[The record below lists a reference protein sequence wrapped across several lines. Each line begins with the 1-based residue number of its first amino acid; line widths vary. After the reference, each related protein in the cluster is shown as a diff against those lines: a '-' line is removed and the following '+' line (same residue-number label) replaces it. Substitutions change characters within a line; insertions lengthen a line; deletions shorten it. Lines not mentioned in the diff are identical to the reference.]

1 MVYKN
6 HGIRVMLSLILLS
19 ALLLTSVLFAG
30 CGSASDNRK
39 KNNLRIGVS
48 VYDGYDTF
56 ISDMTQDMNEW
67 AREKEKETGS
77 AILLDIVSAGGSQL
91 TQNDQIARFI
101 DKGYDAV
108 CVNPV
113 DRTDTTA
120 IIDKAKSANVPVV
133 FFNREPVAE
142 DLNRFDKLFYVGAN
156 AEQSGALQASLVI
169 NALSDPARFAQIDKS
184 GDGVIQY
191 VILEGEI
198 GHQDALIRTQVSI
211 ETIQQAGYSI
221 EKIGDEIAN
230 WNRNQ
235 ANSKMS
241 MLLDTYPTQIEM
253 VIANDDDMALGALD
267 AVEHKG
273 ADLPLIVGINGVDE
287 ALEMVKMKKMEGTVY
302 NDAKGQAAKIM
313 ELAFDLSEPDG
324 PTAVFSA
331 DGGSRVFY
339 VDYRLIDYHNVQDFI
354 RLKE

>member
-1 MVYKN
+1 MMVFAF
-6 HGIRVMLSLILLS
+6 L
-19 ALLLTSVLFAG
+19 AG
-30 CGSASDNRK
+30 CTKQSVQGTK

-48 VYDGYDTF
+48 IYDGYDTF
-56 ISDMTQDMNEW
+56 ISDMSQAMNEW
-67 AREKEKETGS
+67 AREKERETGT

-91 TQNDQIARFI
+91 TQNDQVARFI

-113 DRTDTTA
+113 DRTDATV

-156 AEQSGALQASLVI
+156 AEQSGTLQAQLVI
-169 NALSDPARFAQIDKS
+169 DALNDPARYSQIDRN

-211 ETIQQAGYSI
+211 ETIQQAGFSI

-241 MLLDTYPTQIEM
+241 MLLDSYPTQIEM

-267 AVEHKG
+267 AVEQKG

-302 NDAKGQAAKIM
+302 NDAKGQAEKIM
-313 ELAFDLSEPDG
+313 QLAFDLSETDG
-324 PTAVFSA
+324 PTATYTA
-331 DGGSRVFY
+331 EGGNRVFY
-339 VDYRLIDYHNVQDFI
+339 VDYQLINYHNVQDFI
-354 RLKE
+354 RMKE

>member
-1 MVYKN
+1 MKRMLKTCLCTLLCLSILTGCDMPWTVQDNVSKN
-6 HGIRVMLSLILLS
+6 
-19 ALLLTSVLFAG
+19 
-30 CGSASDNRK
+30 K
-39 KNNLRIGVS
+39 KQLKIGVS
-48 VYDGYDTF
+48 IYDGYDTYV
-56 ISDMTQDMNEW
+56 SDMTVAMSEW
-67 AREKEKETGS
+67 AKEKERETGT

-108 CVNPV
+108 CVNLV
-113 DRTDTTA
+113 DRTDATV
-120 IIDKAKSANVPVV
+120 IIDKAKSADTPVV

-142 DLNRFDKLFYVGAN
+142 DLNRWSKLYYVGAN
-156 AEQSGALQASLVI
+156 AEQSGVLQAQLVI
-169 NALSDPARFAQIDKS
+169 NALCESDRFRRIDRN

-211 ETIQQAGYSI
+211 ETIQQAGFSI

-235 ANSKMS
+235 ADSKMS
-241 MLLDTYPTQIEM
+241 MLLETYPNEIEM

-267 AVEHKG
+267 AFEHKG
-273 ADLPLIVGINGVDE
+273 ADLPLVVGINGVDE

-302 NDAKGQAAKIM
+302 NDAKGQAEKIM
-313 ELAFDLSEPDG
+313 QLALDLSSPE
-324 PTAVFSA
+324 TADAMQATGS
-331 DGGSRVFY
+331 SRVIY
-339 VDYRLIDYHNVQDFI
+339 VDYQLINYKNVQKFI
-354 RLKE
+354 RMKE